1 MGLSGASEV
10 RWIIKIVLCGPS
22 MVGKTCLCTRYVNGV
37 FAKGIKQT
45 IGVDFALKNVTLEQ
59 GANELSPEA
68 EITLQLWDF
77 AGEER
82 FRNVLPLYV
91 GGTQGLLLSFDLN
104 RAETLRALPQWLEVI
119 HPHIESS
126 VPIILVGMKS
136 DLESKTSQQEINE
149 FLRDHNIEH
158 FIATS
163 SLTGHNVEEA
173 FTLVAREVLKNKL
186 ES

>member
-1 MGLSGASEV
+1 
-10 RWIIKIVLCGPS
+10 

-45 IGVDFALKNVTLEQ
+45 IGVDFALKNVTLGQ
-59 GANELSPEA
+59 GADAAPPET

-82 FRNVLPLYV
+82 FKNVLPLYV
-91 GGTQGLLLSFDLN
+91 GGTQGLLLAFDLS
-104 RAETLRALPQWLEVI
+104 RPETMEALPQWLDVI
-119 HPHIESS
+119 HPHIEST

-136 DLESKTSQQEINE
+136 DLEYEMSQEKINE
-149 FLRDHNIEH
+149 FLKEHNIKH

-163 SLTGHNVEEA
+163 SLTGDKVEETFA
-173 FTLVAREVLKNKL
+173 LVAREVLKNKL

>member
-1 MGLSGASEV
+1 M
-10 RWIIKIVLCGPS
+10 LCGPS

-45 IGVDFALKNVTLEQ
+45 IGVDFALKNVTLGQ
-59 GANELSPEA
+59 GADAAPPET

-82 FRNVLPLYV
+82 FKNVLPLYV
-91 GGTQGLLLSFDLN
+91 GGTQGLLLAFDLS
-104 RAETLRALPQWLEVI
+104 RPETMEALPQWLDVI
-119 HPHIESS
+119 HPHIEST

-136 DLESKTSQQEINE
+136 DLEYEMSQEKINE
-149 FLRDHNIEH
+149 FLKEHNIKH

-163 SLTGHNVEEA
+163 SLTGDKVEETFA
-173 FTLVAREVLKNKL
+173 LVAREVLKNKL

>member
-1 MGLSGASEV
+1 
-10 RWIIKIVLCGPS
+10 

-59 GANELSPEA
+59 GADSTPPET

-82 FRNVLPLYV
+82 FKNVLPLYV
-91 GGTQGLLLSFDLN
+91 GGTQGILLCFDLS
-104 RAETLRALPQWLEVI
+104 RPKTIEALPHWLEVI
-119 HPHIESS
+119 RPHIERA
-126 VPIILVGMKS
+126 VPVILVGMKS
-136 DLESKTSQQEINE
+136 DLEYKMSQEKITE
-149 FLRDHNIEH
+149 FIKEHNIDR

-163 SLTGHNVEEA
+163 SLTGDKVEETFA
-173 FTLVAREVLKNKL
+173 LVAREVLKNKL

>member
-1 MGLSGASEV
+1 
-10 RWIIKIVLCGPS
+10 

-45 IGVDFALKNVTLEQ
+45 IGVDFALKNVTLGQ
-59 GANELSPEA
+59 GADAAPPET

-82 FRNVLPLYV
+82 FKNVLPLYV
-91 GGTQGLLLSFDLN
+91 GGTQGLLLAFDLS
-104 RAETLRALPQWLEVI
+104 RPETMEALPQWLDVI
-119 HPHIESS
+119 QPHIEST
-126 VPIILVGMKS
+126 VPVILVGMKS
-136 DLESKTSQQEINE
+136 DLEYEMSQEKINE
-149 FLRDHNIEH
+149 FLNEHNIKH

-163 SLTGHNVEEA
+163 SLTGDKVEETFA
-173 FTLVAREVLKNKL
+173 LVAREVLKNKL